1 MRLFED
7 KDYPCQLAQ
16 LTTWTQPG
24 SVPAVADTHAA
35 GQITEPKS
43 PEYVS
48 RHELQVAFE
57 KVWLADEADVDRYL
71 KAMRTALLDEIRK
84 GKRIRI

>member
-7 KDYPCQLAQ
+7 KDYPRQLAQ

-24 SVPAVADTHAA
+24 SVPAVADTPAA
-35 GQITEPKS
+35 GEPKS

-57 KVWLADEADVDRYL
+57 KVWLADEDDVDRYL
-71 KAMRTALLDEIRK
+71 KAMRTVLLDEIRK
-84 GKRIRI
+84 GKRIQV